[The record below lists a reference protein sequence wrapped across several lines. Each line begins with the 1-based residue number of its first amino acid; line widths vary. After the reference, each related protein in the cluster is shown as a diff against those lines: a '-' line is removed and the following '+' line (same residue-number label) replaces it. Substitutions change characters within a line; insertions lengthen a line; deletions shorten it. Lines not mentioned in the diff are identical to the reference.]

1 MIEVFKTVDNKLVI
15 TDTFEDGVWVNMTN
29 PSEEEISKVSSSLN
43 VEADFLR
50 AALDEEERAR
60 TETDEGQT
68 LIVVDTPIV
77 ESEGQMNLYYT
88 IPLAIIILKHTIITV
103 CLYEDTILND
113 FRHNKV
119 KSFLTQYKT
128 RFVLQIL
135 YHNAVRYLQYL
146 KHIDK
151 MSNKIEQDLHKSMKN
166 KELIQML
173 KLEKSLVYF
182 STSLKSNEVVLEKL
196 LRLEHIKKY
205 PDDTELLEDVIVEN
219 KQAIEMANIYSSIL
233 TGTMDA
239 FASVISNNLNIVMK
253 FLTSV
258 TIVMAIPTL
267 ISSFFGMNVPLPLGG
282 PGSFW
287 TIVVITLA
295 VCIVTGFVLYRK
307 KLF

>member
-1 MIEVFKTVDNKLVI
+1 MIEIFKTVDNELVI
-15 TDTFEDGVWVNMTN
+15 TDTFEDGVWINMIN
-29 PSEEEISKVSSSLN
+29 PSEEEINKVSSSLN
-43 VEADFLR
+43 VETDFLR

-60 TETDEGQT
+60 IESDEGQT
-68 LIVVDTPIV
+68 LIVVDIPVV
-77 ESEGQMNLYYT
+77 EREGQMNLYYT
-88 IPLAIIILKHTIITV
+88 IPLAIIILKHMIITV
-103 CLYEDTILND
+103 CLYENTILDD
-113 FRHNKV
+113 FKKNKV
-119 KSFLTQYKT
+119 KSFLTQFKT

-135 YHNAVRYLQYL
+135 YRNATRYLQYL

-151 MSNKIEQDLHKSMKN
+151 LSNKIEQDLHKSMRN

-182 STSLKSNEVVLEKL
+182 STSLKANEVVLEKL
-196 LRLEHIKKY
+196 LKLENIKKY

-219 KQAIEMANIYSSIL
+219 RQAIEMANIYSSIL

-267 ISSFFGMNVPLPLGG
+267 ISSFFGMNVPLPLAG

-287 TIVVITLA
+287 IIVALTLA
-295 VCIVTGFVLYRK
+295 VCTTTGYALYKK